1 MVKRKS
7 SNKRRGGKKTAKRR
21 SARKCGGTKRKMYR
35 KTRGGFMCYDRYGE
49 IDSHNGYYE
58 KDGKTRAPGCP
69 NPRPVDDDLD
79 YGERRQQYY
88 ND

>member
-1 MVKRKS
+1 
-7 SNKRRGGKKTAKRR
+7 
-21 SARKCGGTKRKMYR
+21 
-35 KTRGGFMCYDRYGE
+35 MCYDRYGE